1 MREGTI
7 PALDPGIA
15 AQQVAGMINA
25 ASELERWA
33 PGIAHE
39 DAVRLFVQPLFEGI
53 LVPGTDGVARGD
65 LDR

>member
-1 MREGTI
+1 
-7 PALDPGIA
+7 
-15 AQQVAGMINA
+15 MINA

-53 LVPGTDGVARGD
+53 LVPGTDGVARGG